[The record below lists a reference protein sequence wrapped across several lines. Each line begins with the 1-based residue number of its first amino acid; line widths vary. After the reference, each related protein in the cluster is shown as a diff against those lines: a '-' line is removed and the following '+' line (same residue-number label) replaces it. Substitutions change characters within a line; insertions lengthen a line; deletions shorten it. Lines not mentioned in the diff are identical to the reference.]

1 MFLSLGSKRGCNN
14 PIHSSPPEDGA
25 VRTSRI
31 SSDSSSEEN
40 AETLTKRE
48 SQRFSFIENVAP
60 VMLRKSVAESID
72 QNKKRSSLNTP
83 LFRDPVALTNSTPSS
98 GMRSD
103 ANRGPKLFERNGSE
117 KPRQQPIASRTERQ
131 GRYPPHSNYR
141 HRTGA
146 KDEEVSCDSD
156 GFASDGSFSCGD
168 YEEQGR
174 SKKGD
179 IPSSTINV
187 REMASF
193 LEKTNSFIRFLE
205 PGKDGKAKEC
215 NEVKSI
221 PYKSRQLDDMGW
233 NETASTSYAGY
244 DGHRSFKRADDVG
257 AACVCEA

>member
-1 MFLSLGSKRGCNN
+1 M
-14 PIHSSPPEDGA
+14 
-25 VRTSRI
+25 RTSRI

-193 LEKTNSFIRFLE
+193 LE